1 MQSVTIDV
9 ADETREDFTIFE
21 QKTGNQYRF
30 VLPGPQ
36 LSEHEW
42 QACLLALASLDNM
55 PPIIVGSGSLPPD
68 VPDDFYSRVAQIT
81 KSRNSRMILEASGN
95 LLLPRLW
102 KGSTS

>member
-21 QKTGNQYRF
+21 QKTGDQYRF

-36 LSEHEW
+36 LAEHEW
-42 QACLLALASLDNM
+42 QACLSALAALDIM
-55 PPIIVGSGSLPPD
+55 PPIIVGSGSLSFG

-81 KSRNSRMILEASGN
+81 KSRNSRIILDAFRGN
-95 LLLPRLW
+95 LLLPH
-102 KGSTS
+102 